1 MSSFVAALDSALAG
15 YGEDIILR
23 RVVGTAP
30 NQANIDV
37 TCRARVDAMKA
48 EEIVA
53 GLPAT
58 DLNIIISPTQ
68 INNAQWPGGQVPL
81 LPPFNVDQ
89 RVPRINGPDKVLLRG
104 GAPRTVAFC
113 DPKFINGELVRINM
127 RVTGTG

>member
-1 MSSFVAALDSALAG
+1 MSNLIAALDSALAG

-30 NQANIDV
+30 NQVNIDV
-37 TCRARVDAMKA
+37 TCRARVDAMKV

-53 GLPAT
+53 GIPAT

-104 GAPRTVAFC
+104 AVPRTVAFC
-113 DPKFINGELVRINM
+113 DPKFVNGELVRINM
-127 RVTGTG
+127 RVTG